1 MKQITISNGTTT
13 ITMPITF
20 TVSDAGAPEYKE
32 ITMAGGKKVRE
43 MIGFR
48 PGFKYEWDYVPA
60 DMITALIAMLRTGA
74 FFTVGYFDLDGAD
87 KTGTFSVSYPSFE
100 LFTFESDGTGVWHKC
115 SLTIT
120 AQEVV

>member
-32 ITMAGGKKVRE
+32 IKMAGGKIVRE

-60 DMITALIAMLRTGA
+60 DTITALVAMLRAGGFYTI
-74 FFTVGYFDLDGAD
+74 GYFDLDGTD
-87 KTGTFSVSYPSFE
+87 KTGVFSVSYPAFE
-100 LFTFESDGTGVWHKC
+100 LFSFESDGTGVWHKC

>member
-1 MKQITISNGTTT
+1 MKQITISNETTT

-60 DMITALIAMLRTGA
+60 DMITALVAMLRAGG
-74 FFTVGYFDLDGAD
+74 FFTVGYFDLDGTD
-87 KTGTFSVSYPSFE
+87 KTGVFAVSYPAFE
-100 LFTFESDGTGVWHKC
+100 LFTFERDGTGIWHKC